1 MFRLLPG
8 IFDIVPLR
16 GRRGSGPP
24 QKASPTNAPVFL
36 VRTTRTQTARKVE
49 ILISLARCTHRAAG
63 GATTIGAYDS
73 QPAIGHGQ

>member
-36 VRTTRTQTARKVE
+36 VRTIGTQTARKVGT
-49 ILISLARCTHRAAG
+49 LISLARCSR
-63 GATTIGAYDS
+63 GAPNGKGPLADTLRS
-73 QPAIGHGQ
+73 LL